1 MIIVTLI
8 DSLSV
13 SGGLGIPPNFKA
25 ALNSRLVDWVVYCP
39 TIHRLKPIVI
49 VNLFVDE
56 VIKIVD
62 DVILSLVSHLL
73 VSVFVCKRSLQ
84 LSASLKIMKKLRP
97 SLGRVPKI
105 IKKEPQVVPVVHPGS
120 NPKAFSTFLAE
131 AFSLICFVG
140 GELLIKTMLS
150 MIFLK
155 AKHSFWCFAGAFH
168 ICQQWLLNKTRIRA
182 TPKLCTLARSNEKYT
197 DLFTFT
203 NSPLVL

>member
-1 MIIVTLI
+1 MIFFTLI
-8 DSLSV
+8 NSLSV
-13 SGGLGIPPNFKA
+13 SEGLGISGIPPNFKA

-97 SLGRVPKI
+97 CHGRVPKI
-105 IKKEPQVVPVVHPGS
+105 MKNNPQVVPVVHPGS
-120 NPKAFSTFLAE
+120 NTKAFSSFLAE

-140 GELLIKTMLS
+140 GEVLIKQ
-150 MIFLK
+150 
-155 AKHSFWCFAGAFH
+155 C
-168 ICQQWLLNKTRIRA
+168 CQ
-182 TPKLCTLARSNEKYT
+182 
-197 DLFTFT
+197 
-203 NSPLVL
+203 